1 MTDVTFNR
9 KAIDDL
15 TLKLGEC
22 AKAQLEEPEWNLLL
36 AIFAA
41 AADKLVPSETK
52 ESGTLPGPQID
63 PDEKTDTT
71 YAESDAEELREQLLH
86 AYIPGKHPPGKL
98 SSVTPI
104 RTTNPP
110 SPHKT
115 SPEG

>member
-9 KAIDDL
+9 KEIDDL

-41 AADKLVPSETK
+41 AADKLVSSETK
-52 ESGTLPGPQID
+52 ESGTLPEPQID
-63 PDEKTDTT
+63 PGEKTDKT
-71 YAESDAEELREQLLH
+71 YAESNAEELRGQLLH

-104 RTTNPP
+104 RTTKP
-110 SPHKT
+110 SRSHET